1 MKIEVTEEMI
11 SDWIKSHEED
21 YKVLIN
27 RKIDRAIKDA
37 IEDAFQHGR
46 WNDDG
51 DAFKLVEDKANLI
64 INQAIE
70 SYEIDTDEIKRK
82 LTKQVNTKVKNLT
95 INIC

>member
-1 MKIEVTEEMI
+1 MKIEVTDEMI

-51 DAFKLVEDKANLI
+51 VAFKLVEEKANLI

-95 INIC
+95 INIR